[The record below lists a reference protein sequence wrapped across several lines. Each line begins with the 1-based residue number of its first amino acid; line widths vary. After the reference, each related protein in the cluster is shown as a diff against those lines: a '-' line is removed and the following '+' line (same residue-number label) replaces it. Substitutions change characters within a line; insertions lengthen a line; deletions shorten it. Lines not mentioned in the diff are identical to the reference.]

1 MKVENNGKTLSGT
14 TEEMKQEF
22 YRQVKADEFQNG
34 YWQWKFYSNFFNQ
47 FESLPNK
54 NPPAFYENIKYAC
67 EMTEKHP
74 EYAKLSKKPAKAGKS
89 KFVHF
94 EGKSADWLGML
105 GMLVC
110 IAGEYYMIN
119 PMTMNYIT
127 TESYTLGQ
135 EIENAYECTPEEIQ
149 QIKNSL
155 FSS

>member
-22 YRQVKADEFQNG
+22 YRQVKNDEYQNG
-34 YWQWKFYSNFFNQ
+34 YWQWQYYSNFFNR

-54 NPPAFYENIKYAC
+54 NHPVFYENIKYAC

-74 EYAKLSKKPAKAGKS
+74 EYAVLNRKPAKAGRS
-89 KFVHF
+89 RFVHF
-94 EGKSADWLGML
+94 KSQFNWLAIVTATGAGKYQL
-105 GMLVC
+105 
-110 IAGEYYMIN
+110 IAPSSLN
-119 PMTMNYIT
+119 RIT
-127 TESYTLGQ
+127 EDTYFSGQ
-135 EIENAYECTPEEIQ
+135 EIPNAYECTPEEIQ

>member
-1 MKVENNGKTLSGT
+1 MKSENNGKTLSGSA
-14 TEEMKQEF
+14 EEMKPEF

-74 EYAKLSKKPAKAGKS
+74 EYAVLNRKPAEAGGS
-89 KFVHF
+89 RFVHF
-94 EGKSADWLGML
+94 KGKSADWLGML
-105 GMLVC
+105 VC
-110 IAGEYYMIN
+110 IAAKYYLID
-119 PMTMNYIT
+119 PKSMNYIT
-127 TESYTLGQ
+127 DNSYFSGE
-135 EIENAYECTPEEIQ
+135 EIPNAYECTQEELKE
-149 QIKNSL
+149 IKDSL

>member
-54 NPPAFYENIKYAC
+54 NPPVFYENIKYAC

-74 EYAKLSKKPAKAGKS
+74 EYAVLNRKPAKAGESRFVYFKS
-89 KFVHF
+89 RFNWLAIVVATGA
-94 EGKSADWLGML
+94 GKYQL
-105 GMLVC
+105 
-110 IAGEYYMIN
+110 IAPSSLN
-119 PMTMNYIT
+119 RIT
-127 TESYTLGQ
+127 EDTYFSGQ
-135 EIENAYECTPEEIQ
+135 EIPNAYECTPEEIQ

>member
-22 YRQVKADEFQNG
+22 YRQVKNDEFQND
-34 YWQWKFYSNFFNQ
+34 YWQWQYYSNFFNR

-54 NPPAFYENIKYAC
+54 NHPVFYENIKYAC

-74 EYAKLSKKPAKAGKS
+74 EYAVLNRKPAKAGGSRLVYFKS
-89 KFVHF
+89 RFNWLAIVVATGA
-94 EGKSADWLGML
+94 GKYQL
-105 GMLVC
+105 
-110 IAGEYYMIN
+110 IAPSSLN
-119 PMTMNYIT
+119 RIT
-127 TESYTLGQ
+127 EDTYFSGQ
-135 EIENAYECTPEEIQ
+135 EIPNAYECTPEEIQ

>member
-54 NPPAFYENIKYAC
+54 NPPVFYENIKYAC

-74 EYAKLSKKPAKAGKS
+74 EYAVLNRKPAIAGKS
-89 KFVHF
+89 RFVYF
-94 EGKSADWLGML
+94 KNQFNWLAIVIATGAGKYQL
-105 GMLVC
+105 
-110 IAGEYYMIN
+110 IAPSSLN
-119 PMTMNYIT
+119 RIT
-127 TESYTLGQ
+127 ENTYFSGQ
-135 EIENAYECTPEEIQ
+135 EIPNAYECTPEEIQ